1 MADIWQH
8 YKGGVYNVLLL
19 GRHSET
25 DEEMVVYEDTKGEI
39 WIRPSKMFLENVEV
53 DGVLVPRFKK
63 LGDFCR

>member
-8 YKGGVYNVLLL
+8 YKGGIYNVICL
-19 GRHSET
+19 GYHSET
-25 DEEMVVYEDTKGEI
+25 GEDMVVYEDTKGEI